1 MMPVAVLE
9 DAASHSKQWP
19 GCSPEFRY
27 RNSTATCIANDS
39 VDTRVLF
46 YRPAMVPLD
55 QIYGRV
61 KNKEKCVLSH
71 QLGAKFVLRIV

>member
-1 MMPVAVLE
+1 MVNLNGVLQ
-9 DAASHSKQWP
+9 AR
-19 GCSPEFRY
+19 CSPEFRY

-39 VDTRVLF
+39 VDTRVLL

-71 QLGAKFVLRIV
+71 QLGAFVLRIV